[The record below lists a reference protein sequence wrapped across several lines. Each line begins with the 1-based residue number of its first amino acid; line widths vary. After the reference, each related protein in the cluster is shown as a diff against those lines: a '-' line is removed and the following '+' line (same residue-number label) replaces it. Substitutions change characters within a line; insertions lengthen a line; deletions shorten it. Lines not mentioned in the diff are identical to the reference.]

1 MKEQMLQ
8 YLNSRISDIEKSL
21 VIKCEKRGLDYY
33 ESSHYDLS
41 CEDGEPYNTG
51 SFNDCYDD
59 GHGRG
64 FEDGELDTLK
74 AVKKYIES

>member
-21 VIKCEKRGLDYY
+21 AIECEKRGLDYD
-33 ESSHYDLS
+33 ESAHYDLS
-41 CEDGEPYNTG
+41 CEDGEPNNRG

-59 GHGRG
+59 GHRRG
-64 FEDGELDTLK
+64 FEDGELDTLE